1 MDAIGMDLQISDR
14 TTDEVKASLDPPSA
28 DDESEDSN
36 KSPSPEPTASTLYSA
51 ATDSTYYY
59 SSDAAD
65 DTTVPVGGA
74 EIEPERISDHVRR
87 MNLKNST
94 SSTSSESTGS
104 ESRGGTSLY
113 HPEYLAPSLT
123 YERTT
128 PMQLLVAL
136 IGRAFDQPDKT
147 AASLQEQVAR
157 DPNSGAAV
165 VKFIPFTVRRKV
177 LCRGNFD
184 SRELKKHNLICLCYN
199 ASEARL
205 LLTGQDGFYSSL
217 LRQVENL
224 MGREREERGG
234 QGGRDRTIEL
244 LKF

>member
-1 MDAIGMDLQISDR
+1 MDAIDMDLQLSER
-14 TTDEVKASLDPPSA
+14 TTDEVKASFNPPST

-36 KSPSPEPTASTLYSA
+36 KSPSPEPTASTSYGA

-59 SSDAAD
+59 SSDAAGG
-65 DTTVPVGGA
+65 TTVLAGGA
-74 EIEPERISDHVRR
+74 ETEPERASDHVRR

-113 HPEYLAPSLT
+113 HPEYLAPSLS

-128 PMQLLVAL
+128 PTQFLVAL

-147 AASLQEQVAR
+147 ATSLQEQVAR
-157 DPNSGAAV
+157 DPKSGTAV

-184 SRELKKHNLICLCYN
+184 SLELKKHNLICLCYN

-217 LRQVENL
+217 LRQVEIL
-224 MGREREERGG
+224 MGRKWEE
-234 QGGRDRTIEL
+234 GGRD
-244 LKF
+244 